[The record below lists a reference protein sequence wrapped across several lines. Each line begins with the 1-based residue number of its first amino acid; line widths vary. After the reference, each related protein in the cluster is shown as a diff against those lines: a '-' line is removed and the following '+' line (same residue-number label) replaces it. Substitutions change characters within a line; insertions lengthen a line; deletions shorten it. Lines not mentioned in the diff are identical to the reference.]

1 MTQPEAQTGSPNSIR
16 GLTAESRS
24 ILAAEVR
31 FLLREMLR
39 AEDFP
44 FLAQLAQLD
53 AAQPD
58 TSRLTAATL
67 PSLAREIETVRHKL
81 PEKSQLLKLANS
93 VGSCRG
99 MDLALAPA
107 AASAPAQPQADSD
120 LADTPNLSATT
131 KLQIL
136 KSAAAAV
143 DVEELSVGDL
153 SEPEQASYFKYCLGM
168 GDYGTVISAL
178 KPRTATRPRA
188 WVWGL
193 LVASMRLSQDPEF
206 KAVAAQYHAW
216 MEAHYPEA
224 LNLAGAQ
231 DNHDHRKFNADRLAA
246 VEARE
251 LAGA

>member
-44 FLAQLAQLD
+44 SLARLAQLD

-58 TSRLTAATL
+58 TGLLTAGTL
-67 PSLAREIETVRHKL
+67 PSLAREIETIRHKL

-99 MDLALAPA
+99 MDLMLAPA
-107 AASAPAQPQADSD
+107 ASAQADGGD

-216 MEAHYPEA
+216 MESHYPEA
-224 LNLAGAQ
+224 LNLAGAE
-231 DNHDHRKFNADRLAA
+231 DDRDHRKFNADRLAA